1 VEGVQQVGFKE
12 SRCVSRNR
20 LAGLC
25 GGPKQEG
32 VQKEKGWYLAKQ
44 RVPMEGNLS
53 EGHQGQAEETKMKQ
67 WAGHQSPSHQVSLD
81 LVYHVL
87 LLGLKT

>member
-1 VEGVQQVGFKE
+1 MALSVTDQAPTAEADVPALL
-12 SRCVSRNR
+12 SRNG

-25 GGPKQEG
+25 RGPKQEG

-67 WAGHQSPSHQVSLD
+67 
-81 LVYHVL
+81 
-87 LLGLKT
+87 